1 VLVIVQTVGVV
12 VVGNLLVVSESGE
25 SMPALG
31 AVVIERLVPDEL
43 ARVGLGL
50 AVALTGGD
58 ASCMYLFLVMN
69 DIVMAHLREGR
80 HTR

>member
-1 VLVIVQTVGVV
+1 MLVIVQTVGVV